1 MDAKTVRKIFEK
13 LPFKR
18 KQVLL
23 RVLAGE
29 SKAKIALDIC
39 DGSENAVQQNLR
51 QLYKDFQLR
60 DERERKL
67 PGLIALFAK
76 SMPELIGVG
85 NSQGINESQLSV
97 YGDETLVGGQEANIA
112 NPITSVDQSTV
123 QRLEGGRA
131 IRQDNFV
138 ALYKGVGIDD
148 SEVQVDNNL
157 LPRTKAIP
165 EFSQY
170 DSFWVGG
177 EEGREKLVKQLSDRL
192 RGSCRLLLI
201 LGLTGIGKTAL
212 AERLAVEL
220 QDWLQEDWKNRWRIA
235 NFDKG
240 KATDFVSVAKDWLY
254 KWYGETS
261 PEDNK
266 PERLFDKLVK
276 HLRENQVLVLIDS
289 LENLLKEN
297 QEGGWGDFVDEWW
310 EKLFLTV
317 LSAESCQSRLIVTSQ
332 DRPVKLVDFRYKN
345 FWHQQILYGLD
356 ESEQVAL
363 FKTTGLDINP
373 ELADRL
379 LLLRI
384 GKAYKGHPLVLRV
397 ISGEI
402 KNESFN
408 GNVQAYWNDIC
419 DKIKDVEKALAEAE
433 QGKVLAEKDEWEL
446 HKLTREVRESSE
458 QKTFANCI

>member
-1 MDAKTVRKIFEK
+1 M
-13 LPFKR
+13 
-18 KQVLL
+18 
-23 RVLAGE
+23 
-29 SKAKIALDIC
+29 
-39 DGSENAVQQNLR
+39 
-51 QLYKDFQLR
+51 
-60 DERERKL
+60 
-67 PGLIALFAK
+67 
-76 SMPELIGVG
+76 
-85 NSQGINESQLSV
+85 
-97 YGDETLVGGQEANIA
+97 
-112 NPITSVDQSTV
+112 
-123 QRLEGGRA
+123 
-131 IRQDNFV
+131 
-138 ALYKGVGIDD
+138 
-148 SEVQVDNNL
+148 
-157 LPRTKAIP
+157 
-165 EFSQY
+165 
-170 DSFWVGG
+170 
-177 EEGREKLVKQLSDRL
+177 
-192 RGSCRLLLI
+192 
-201 LGLTGIGKTAL
+201 
-212 AERLAVEL
+212 EL

-254 KWYGETS
+254 KWYGEAS

-317 LSAESCQSRLIVTSQ
+317 LSAESCQSRLIITSQ

-363 FKTTGLDINP
+363 FKTTGLDISP

-402 KNESFN
+402 KNEPFN

-433 QGKVLAEKDEWEL
+433 QGKVVGEKDEWEL
-446 HKLTREVRESSE
+446 HKLTREVRYQVNKKRLQTVFDRLEK
-458 QKTFANCI
+458 QVKDAYILLCAALCIALQYKRRGG